1 MKWFIILGITAI
13 ATLGIVTFFA
23 LFKTNSKE
31 KRSQSTGPLHHKHHS
46 SQNPYPMIEV
56 TKEQVRDAIRKYSD
70 ELPKG
75 IYRSILVNDD
85 YSIDFEK
92 LTPILKG
99 IPSSKFY
106 MSKETYDIFDETEKE
121 IPALMDQVQK
131 AVDAYQK
138 DHNQYPILPFD
149 PLRRVNYYLLRNE
162 HYLKFQP
169 DIDFY
174 ITKYDG
180 IITHIKP
187 SKAKDS

>member
-1 MKWFIILGITAI
+1 MNVFMILGLTAI
-13 ATLGIVTFFA
+13 ITLGTITIFVM
-23 LFKTNSKE
+23 LKSN
-31 KRSQSTGPLHHKHHS
+31 KRSQSAGPGPLNSKHPS
-46 SQNPYPMIEV
+46 PKNKYPIIDV
-56 TKEQVRDAIRKYSD
+56 TKEQVKAAIRKYSD

-75 IYRSILVNDD
+75 IYRSILVKDD

-99 IPSSKFY
+99 IPSTNFY

-131 AVDAYQK
+131 AVDTYHK
-138 DHNQYPILPFD
+138 DHNQYPVLPFD

-162 HYLKFQP
+162 HYLKFLP
-169 DIDFY
+169 EIEFY

-187 SKAKDS
+187 SESKRS

>member
-1 MKWFIILGITAI
+1 MNVMSILGITSI
-13 ATLGIVTFFA
+13 VTLGIIAFFVM
-23 LFKTNSKE
+23 SKYIN
-31 KRSQSTGPLHHKHHS
+31 RSASPRKSKGLK
-46 SQNPYPMIEV
+46 NPPQTTYPIIDV

-85 YSIDFEK
+85 YSINFEK

-99 IPSSKFY
+99 IPSTNFY
-106 MSKETYDIFDETEKE
+106 MSKETYDIFEEQEKE

-131 AVDAYQK
+131 AVDAYRK

-169 DIDFY
+169 DIEFY

-187 SKAKDS
+187 SNAKES